1 MTCLVNTSCGSWLLR
16 RWSGSSCSML
26 NVWSRR
32 RHGCTGNV
40 YCRRIKH
47 GFAPGEDM
55 AADFLVYLVGLG
67 TEFATGAEKGGLV
80 VVVGSVF
87 VVSLPLILS

>member
-1 MTCLVNTSCGSWLLR
+1 MAALGMYTVEGLS
-16 RWSGSSCSML
+16 
-26 NVWSRR
+26 
-32 RHGCTGNV
+32 
-40 YCRRIKH
+40 I

>member
-1 MTCLVNTSCGSWLLR
+1 MFGAGADMAALGMYTVEGLS
-16 RWSGSSCSML
+16 
-26 NVWSRR
+26 
-32 RHGCTGNV
+32 
-40 YCRRIKH
+40 I